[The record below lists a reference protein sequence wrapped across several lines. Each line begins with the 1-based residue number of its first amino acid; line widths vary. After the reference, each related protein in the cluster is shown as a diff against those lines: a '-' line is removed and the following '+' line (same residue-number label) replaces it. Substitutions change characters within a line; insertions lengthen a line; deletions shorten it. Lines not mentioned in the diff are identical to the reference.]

1 MKKLFVSLAVIATAM
16 LFAPKAGA
24 TESVMLQQEAVV
36 ENFASVDQVSS
47 VERNNKTVIVV
58 VVKDKSGTTTIIV
71 IVKK

>member
-58 VVKDKSGTTTIIV
+58 VVKDKSGTTIIV